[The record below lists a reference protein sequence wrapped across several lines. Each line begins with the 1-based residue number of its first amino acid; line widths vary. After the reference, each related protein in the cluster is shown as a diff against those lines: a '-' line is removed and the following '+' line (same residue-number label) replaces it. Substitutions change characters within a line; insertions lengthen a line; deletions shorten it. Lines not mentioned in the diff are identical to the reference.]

1 MYPTKYVPDAPS
13 RLPALQALR
22 EAAPPR
28 SAPGAAARCAESLS
42 LRALA
47 HGAALALSLLSLGSC
62 GGEPTGASGIDPA
75 VAVARLVD
83 LCTPLDPTL
92 TSDHHDRQ
100 LRERR
105 AQVARL
111 KAGGREVGLEA
122 LRVYRQRAHEDNPLM
137 VRLRTLEVG
146 AHAAPQDA
154 RPLLEKLILEYGH
167 PMDVRTESL
176 RLLAETA
183 PLRAVELI
191 GPMVRVKRKSQTV
204 PEDEFLLRGYVTA
217 CEGAGTSPVNVL
229 VDVATNIFKQD
240 AARHFAAQAL
250 GDHGDEPLAIKALE
264 TLLIEST
271 GNTYLRIKAAQSLRK
286 ILPAEQAC
294 ALFGSVAER
303 EAGVNFLKFLND
315 MLEDLGCP

>member
-1 MYPTKYVPDAPS
+1 M
-13 RLPALQALR
+13 
-22 EAAPPR
+22 
-28 SAPGAAARCAESLS
+28 
-42 LRALA
+42 
-47 HGAALALSLLSLGSC
+47 
-62 GGEPTGASGIDPA
+62 
-75 VAVARLVD
+75 ARLVE
-83 LCTPLDPTL
+83 LSTPLDPTL

-100 LRERR
+100 LHERR

-176 RLLAETA
+176 RLLAEIA
-183 PLRAVELI
+183 PARAVEVI
-191 GPMVRVKRKSQTV
+191 GPLVRIKRKSQTV
-204 PEDEFLLRGYVTA
+204 PEDEFLVRAFVTA
-217 CEGAGTSPVNVL
+217 CEGSGSSPVDAL

-240 AARHFAAQAL
+240 AARHYAAEAL
-250 GDHGDEPLAIKALE
+250 GSYGDEPLAVKALE

-271 GNTYLRIKAAQSLRK
+271 GNTYLRIKAAQSLRT
-286 ILPAEQAC
+286 ILPTEQAC

-303 EAGVNFLKFLND
+303 EAGVNFLKFLNN

>member
-1 MYPTKYVPDAPS
+1 M
-13 RLPALQALR
+13 
-22 EAAPPR
+22 
-28 SAPGAAARCAESLS
+28 
-42 LRALA
+42 
-47 HGAALALSLLSLGSC
+47 
-62 GGEPTGASGIDPA
+62 
-75 VAVARLVD
+75 ARLVE

-105 AQVARL
+105 EQVARL
-111 KAGGREVGLEA
+111 KAAGREVGLEA
-122 LRVYRQRAHEDNPLM
+122 LRAYRELAHEDNPLM

-146 AHAAPQDA
+146 AHAAPRDA

-183 PLRAVELI
+183 PARAVEVIDPL
-191 GPMVRVKRKSQTV
+191 VRVKRKSQTV
-204 PEDEFLLRGYVTA
+204 PEDEFLVRSYVTA
-217 CEGAGTSPVNVL
+217 CQGSNTSPVDAL

-240 AARHFAAQAL
+240 AARHYAAQAL
-250 GDHGDEPLAIKALE
+250 GDFGHEPLAVKALE

-294 ALFGSVAER
+294 TLFGSVAER
-303 EAGVNFLKFLND
+303 EAGVNFLKFLNN